1 MNFRT
6 ELTINQSDFLIN
18 HDQKIVSFGSCFAE
32 EMATHL
38 LDLKFNVL
46 ANPFGIL
53 FHPLAIENALQRIQ
67 AKTLYV
73 EEEISNLDELF
84 FSWDHHS
91 SFNSISAEKTVQNVN
106 NALIKAHDFL
116 TNADVIF
123 ITLGTSWVYKI
134 KELNLVVANCHKVP
148 AKHFDKVLLTEQ
160 QIKTSLHNSLDM
172 ITEMAPNATIIVTVS
187 PVRHLKDGMIENNVS
202 KAKLL
207 SALYEVTM
215 NFDQVNYFPSYEL
228 MMDDLRDYRFYA
240 DDLLHPNKQAVNY
253 IWEKFASAYFTPE
266 TQRINK
272 QIEKI
277 TTAINHRP
285 FNEES
290 ISHQKFISNCIKQ
303 MQDLTDTNPN
313 LDYQKEIEHFKSKLN
328 HVN

>member
-18 HDQKIVSFGSCFAE
+18 HHQKIVSFGSCFAE
-32 EMATHL
+32 EMADRL
-38 LDLKFNVL
+38 LNLKFNVL

-84 FSWDHHS
+84 FSWGHHS
-91 SFNSISAEKTVQNVN
+91 SFNSISAEETLENVN
-106 NALIKAHDFL
+106 NALVKAHDFL
-116 TNADVIF
+116 TNADVVF

-172 ITEMAPNATIIVTVS
+172 ITEMAPNAKIIVTVS

-266 TQRINK
+266 TQQINK

-303 MQDLTDTNPN
+303 MQDLVEANPN
-313 LDYQKEIEHFKSKLN
+313 LDYQQEIEHFKSKLN

>member
-91 SFNSISAEKTVQNVN
+91 SFNSTSAEKTVKNVN

-303 MQDLTDTNPN
+303 MQDLVKANPN
-313 LDYQKEIEHFKSKLN
+313 LDYQQEIEHFKSKLN